1 MMRYLTD
8 EEEKW
13 LAERDGR
20 CVDIEKRKE
29 VGTDCKFCFGIR
41 FRDLDE
47 YNFVLVVAVMNEFH
61 NGSLQ
66 CWMEQDRK
74 RASGTIEADT
84 LEDAVMLTF
93 KAFVRATM
101 EGKKYELY

>member
-29 VGTDCKFCFGIR
+29 AGTDCRFCFGIR
-41 FRDLDE
+41 FLDLDE
-47 YNFVLVVAVMNEFH
+47 YNFVLVIAVMNEFH

-66 CWMEQDRK
+66 CWMEQNKK
-74 RASGTIEADT
+74 RVSGIIETDT
-84 LEDAVMLTF
+84 LEDAVMLTL
-93 KAFVRATM
+93 KSFVIATM
-101 EGKKYELY
+101 ESQKYEQH